1 MEQNLFKETNMPTKK
16 TVPVAVPLES
26 MRPTDV
32 EWKKWREARNV
43 RYWYAVMLSLQVQPT
58 EKNRSVLSAH
68 FPEVYEQYKH
78 RLEVLLK
85 RRRTR
90 KSLRPVGEQVPSA
103 EPRNEY
109 VDLQAVAKFAV
120 AVEWDASATFTK
132 SVVPPAA
139 AKTLDGL
146 VSLAVSDVEFEKQ
159 VNAVSTGQKR
169 TLVRYAALVRLLR
182 MAIDSPAEF
191 GRVREAALGKRT
203 TVSMQS
209 LGEAVTRAVAT
220 LANEAG
226 KSRIS
231 SGFGKDKNA
240 DEIAFAERMV
250 KTYF

>member
-1 MEQNLFKETNMPTKK
+1 MPTKK
-16 TVPVAVPLES
+16 TVPDVVSLES
-26 MRPTDV
+26 MRPTNA
-32 EWKKWREARNV
+32 EWKKWRDARNV
-43 RYWYAVMLSLQVQPT
+43 RYWYAAMLSLQVQPT

-68 FPEVYEQYKH
+68 YPDVYEQYRH

-90 KSLRPVGEQVPSA
+90 KSLRPVGEQTPSA

-120 AVEWDASATFTK
+120 TVEWDASATFAK
-132 SVVPPAA
+132 FVIPPTAV
-139 AKTLDGL
+139 KTLDGL

-159 VNAVSTGQKR
+159 VDAVSVGERR
-169 TLVRYAALVRLLR
+169 TLVRYAALAHLLR
-182 MAIDSPAEF
+182 MAIDSPTEF
-191 GRVREAALGKRT
+191 ELVRKASLGNRT
-203 TVSMQS
+203 TVSMQA

-220 LANEAG
+220 LANESG
-226 KSRIS
+226 KSRIP

>member
-1 MEQNLFKETNMPTKK
+1 MPTKT
-16 TVPVAVPLES
+16 TVPDIVSLES
-26 MRPTDV
+26 MRPTDA
-32 EWKKWREARNV
+32 EWKKWRDARNV
-43 RYWYAVMLSLQVQPT
+43 RYWYAAMLSLQVQPT

-68 FPEVYEQYKH
+68 YPDVYEQYRH

-90 KSLRPVGEQVPSA
+90 KSLRPVGEQTPSA

-120 AVEWDASATFTK
+120 TVEWDASATFAK
-132 SVVPPAA
+132 FVVPPTAV
-139 AKTLDGL
+139 KTLDGL

-159 VNAVSTGQKR
+159 VDAVSVGERR
-169 TLVRYAALVRLLR
+169 TLVRYAALVHLLR
-182 MAIDSPAEF
+182 MAIDSPTEF
-191 GRVREAALGKRT
+191 ELVRKASLGNRT
-203 TVSMQS
+203 TVSMQA

-220 LANEAG
+220 LANESG
-226 KSRIS
+226 KSRIP

>member
-1 MEQNLFKETNMPTKK
+1 MPTKK
-16 TVPVAVPLES
+16 TVPDVVSLES
-26 MRPTDV
+26 MRPTNA
-32 EWKKWREARNV
+32 EWKKWRDARNV
-43 RYWYAVMLSLQVQPT
+43 RYWYAAMLSLQVQPT

-68 FPEVYEQYKH
+68 YPDVYEQYRH

-90 KSLRPVGEQVPSA
+90 KSLRPVGEQTPSA

-120 AVEWDASATFTK
+120 TVEWDASATFAK
-132 SVVPPAA
+132 FVVPPTAV
-139 AKTLDGL
+139 KTLDGL
-146 VSLAVSDVEFEKQ
+146 VSLAASDVEFEKQ
-159 VNAVSTGQKR
+159 VNAVSVGEKR
-169 TLVRYAALVRLLR
+169 TLVRYAALVHLLR

-191 GRVREAALGKRT
+191 ERVRNASLGNRT
-203 TVSMQS
+203 TVSMQA

-220 LANEAG
+220 LANESG
-226 KSRIS
+226 KSRIP

>member
-1 MEQNLFKETNMPTKK
+1 MPTKK
-16 TVPVAVPLES
+16 TVPDVVSLES
-26 MRPTDV
+26 MRPTNA
-32 EWKKWREARNV
+32 EWKKWRDARNV
-43 RYWYAVMLSLQVQPT
+43 RYWYAAMLSLQVQPT

-68 FPEVYEQYKH
+68 YPDVYEQYRH

-90 KSLRPVGEQVPSA
+90 KSLRPVGEQTPSA

-120 AVEWDASATFTK
+120 TVEWDASATFAK
-132 SVVPPAA
+132 FVVPPTAV
-139 AKTLDGL
+139 KTLDGL

-159 VNAVSTGQKR
+159 VDAVSVGERR
-169 TLVRYAALVRLLR
+169 TLVRYAALVHLLR
-182 MAIDSPAEF
+182 MAIDSPTEF
-191 GRVREAALGKRT
+191 ELVRKASLGNRT
-203 TVSMQS
+203 TVSMQA

-220 LANEAG
+220 LANESG
-226 KSRIS
+226 KSRIP